1 MKKILKKYRGMS
13 NRDVVPMTE
22 RHIHS
27 LRILAFANDEIK
39 FTEEED
45 SHFDACRLCRL
56 KHDRCNQKPDASGRT
71 HYAEGCLNAGS
82 HTLAFGRISALWP
95 TGQGADLA

>member
-1 MKKILKKYRGMS
+1 MKKIIKKYRGMS
-13 NRDVVPMTE
+13 NREVVPMTE

-56 KHDRCNQKPDASGRT
+56 NLIDAVRNLTPLVVRT
-71 HYAEGCLNAGS
+71 MPKAA
-82 HTLAFGRISALWP
+82 
-95 TGQGADLA
+95 

>member
-56 KHDRCNQKPDASGRT
+56 NVIVAIRNLTPLGVRT
-71 HYAEGCLNAGS
+71 MPKAA
-82 HTLAFGRISALWP
+82 
-95 TGQGADLA
+95 